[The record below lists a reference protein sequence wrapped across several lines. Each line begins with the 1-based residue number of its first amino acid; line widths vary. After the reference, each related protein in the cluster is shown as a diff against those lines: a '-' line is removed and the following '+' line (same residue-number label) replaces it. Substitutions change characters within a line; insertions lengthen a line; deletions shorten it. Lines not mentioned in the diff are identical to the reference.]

1 MSDEESTADLTAE
14 RHPSIGAG
22 WRPAPDAAKE
32 IRDTVLRHVEAQRA
46 SLEQLRRQI
55 QKSQMDQE
63 GGDALDWIEQ
73 RLTFLDGI
81 EATANSAPLP
91 ALLSLSFAMPA
102 IATATATVL
111 SAAKAEAAM
120 QIGTAMGEMS
130 TEAYHHYSHALE
142 ARVRTTDAINGR
154 HFQSAM
160 GTLDR
165 HGLGG
170 HFRHVQ
176 SSLEAE
182 REEAEKRGEH
192 GKARV
197 ADSLIAH
204 NTLNALDKALDVEDD
219 PKKREQL
226 ESERKRQLD
235 VIAEREAAMRK
246 QFELDG
252 RRAAQQR
259 GLTGKEAD
267 EFVRGHIAQEQQ
279 SYEQRRDKQREE
291 AGINDRSR
299 YPEALQTIG
308 GQAAEME
315 QKIEIDLL
323 ASKRHMK
330 AEASKTATDH
340 QPARGSLSVA
350 QAITDVQQAS
360 AGLSNRKTAAS
371 GTLEAVEFGDDTP
384 TQAATPTKLAEAK
397 AQADAQQL
405 SKAKIMPDETQD
417 KRTDPSPPERTP
429 AAAKTSVGR
438 SPA

>member
-14 RHPSIGAG
+14 RRPSIGAG

-142 ARVRTTDAINGR
+142 ARVRNTDAVNGR

-204 NTLNALDKALDVEDD
+204 NTLVD
-219 PKKREQL
+219 PSRWVL
-226 ESERKRQLD
+226 R
-235 VIAEREAAMRK
+235 REAVRLRPIPRPHREARCCHVTRSSPIRSHGRCWLRRPPPRLPASG
-246 QFELDG
+246 QG
-252 RRAAQQR
+252 VRRRAFR
-259 GLTGKEAD
+259 
-267 EFVRGHIAQEQQ
+267 
-279 SYEQRRDKQREE
+279 
-291 AGINDRSR
+291 
-299 YPEALQTIG
+299 
-308 GQAAEME
+308 
-315 QKIEIDLL
+315 
-323 ASKRHMK
+323 
-330 AEASKTATDH
+330 
-340 QPARGSLSVA
+340 
-350 QAITDVQQAS
+350 
-360 AGLSNRKTAAS
+360 
-371 GTLEAVEFGDDTP
+371 
-384 TQAATPTKLAEAK
+384 
-397 AQADAQQL
+397 
-405 SKAKIMPDETQD
+405 
-417 KRTDPSPPERTP
+417 
-429 AAAKTSVGR
+429 
-438 SPA
+438 

>member
-1 MSDEESTADLTAE
+1 MSDEASNTEINDHRRS
-14 RHPSIGAG
+14 HIGAG

-46 SLEQLRRQI
+46 SLEQLRSQI
-55 QKSQMDQE
+55 QRSQMDQE

-130 TEAYHHYSHALE
+130 TEAYHQYIHALE
-142 ARVRTTDAINGR
+142 ARVRKTDAANGR

-170 HFRHVQ
+170 HFRQVQ

-226 ESERKRQLD
+226 ESDRKRQLD

-259 GLTGKEAD
+259 GLSGKEAD
-267 EFVRGHIAQEQQ
+267 EFVRGHVANEQQ

-291 AGINDRSR
+291 AGIRDQSR
-299 YPEALQTIG
+299 YPAALQTIG
-308 GQAAEME
+308 GQAAEIE

-330 AEASKTATDH
+330 AEASKTANDFPSAEADH
-340 QPARGSLSVA
+340 SIAHAV
-350 QAITDVQQAS
+350 TDVRQAS
-360 AGLSNRKTAAS
+360 DGLSNRKTAAS

-384 TQAATPTKLAEAK
+384 TQTVTPTKLAEAK

-405 SKAKIMPDETQD
+405 NKSNIKADENKD
-417 KRTDPSPPERTP
+417 KRTDPLPPASTP
-429 AAAKTSVGR
+429 AAAKTSAGR